1 MAYIVI
7 VRNKKEPK
15 YFSYMINEPNSAK
28 TLRTYIAQRGC
39 TVDCLAVS
47 AIYKDAKHILN
58 SKYGQVKKTLTGLQ
72 RPSAPIKMIAVI
84 SDLVDMDL
92 VVKDRLSKEHKRQLD
107 NFKKS
112 QRETVAKNN
121 GIGGRIDELS
131 DDEGQGSPQLNDTF
145 DSLDSVDNALLELT
159 AESVEKSINHV
170 KLMDSLKAVHRKLDE
185 QDKRL
190 KNIETMLGKLSVSH
204 EPRPALMSQS
214 SCASDCYSPSRT
226 QSSSQMDRYSPAAGP
241 SRVMPHCLACGS
253 EVHDKEDC
261 ILYKTHKCTVCSMM
275 GHYEGLHASQN
286 QAFQYKLVKEY
297 GWDAFHHFYA

>member
-15 YFSYMINEPNSAK
+15 YFSYMVNEPNSARI
-28 TLRTYIAQRGC
+28 LRTYTAQRGC

-72 RPSAPIKMIAVI
+72 RPSAPVKMIAVI
-84 SDLVDMDL
+84 KDLVDMDL
-92 VVKDRLSKEHKRQLD
+92 MIKDRLSKEHKRQLD
-107 NFKKS
+107 AFQRA
-112 QRETVAKNN
+112 QREELPKNS
-121 GIGGRIDELS
+121 GIGNRIDELT
-131 DDEGQGSPQLNDTF
+131 DGEGQGSPKLNDTF

-159 AESVEKSINHV
+159 AESVEKSINQV
-170 KLMDSLKAVHRKLDE
+170 QIMNSLKAVHRKLED

-190 KNIETMLGKLSVSH
+190 KNIEAMLSKLTVNH
-204 EPRPALMSQS
+204 EPTPALLSQS
-214 SCASDCYSPSRT
+214 SYTSDGYSPPRT
-226 QSSSQMDRYSPAAGP
+226 QGSNQMDMYSTAGP
-241 SRVMPHCLACGS
+241 SRVLPHCLACGS

-261 ILYKTHKCTVCSMM
+261 ILYRTHRCTVCSMM
-275 GHYEGLHASQN
+275 GHYEGLHTSQN
-286 QAFQYKLVKEY
+286 KAFQYKLVKEY